1 MSVKPILDSRVMSI
15 EQFIAQSEGSWKSM
29 RSGHSLAFQQ
39 FEEVLSDITI
49 EKIDKDNE
57 EVYSLYEHCK
67 QKVGKIHTFIQPFK
81 MTWSADSDWEPD
93 DPSEVSSGT
102 CIIIP
107 LKKDDKGGLLIRSL
121 GYAESQIAQSSY
133 KFLNDGTLVM
143 ETRYEQSIAEERIW
157 FVSKNVRCRSS
168 ILKTSEGS
176 GILQTSFASEV
187 KRISL

>member
-1 MSVKPILDSRVMSI
+1 MSVKPISDSQSMTI
-15 EQFIAQSEGSWKSM
+15 EQFIAQSEGSWRSM

-39 FEEVLSDITI
+39 FEEVLSEITI
-49 EKIDKDNE
+49 ELIDTNNQ
-57 EVYSLYEHCK
+57 EVHNLYQIYK
-67 QKVGKIHTFIQPFK
+67 QEKGKGYTFIQPFK
-81 MTWSADSDWEPD
+81 MTWSAESDWEPD

-107 LKKDDKGGLLIRSL
+107 LKENDKKGLLIRSL
-121 GYAESQIAQSSY
+121 GYAESQMVESSY
-133 KFLNDGTLVM
+133 EFLNDGTFILKSH
-143 ETRYEQSIAEERIW
+143 YEQSIAEERIW
-157 FVSKNVRCRSS
+157 FVSENVRCRSS

>member
-1 MSVKPILDSRVMSI
+1 MSAKPILDSRAMTI

-39 FEEVLSDITI
+39 FEEVLSEITI
-49 EKIDKDNE
+49 KKIDKNDE
-57 EVYSLYEHCK
+57 EVNDLYQNCK
-67 QKVGKIHTFIQPFK
+67 QSQDEIHTIIHPFK
-81 MTWSADSDWEPD
+81 MTWSAESDWEPD

-107 LKKDDKGGLLIRSL
+107 LKKDDKSGLLIRSL
-121 GYAESQIAQSSY
+121 GYAESQIAKSSY
-133 KFLNDGTLVM
+133 EFSSDGTLVM
-143 ETRYEQSIAEERIW
+143 QTRYEQSIAEERIW
-157 FVSKNVRCRSS
+157 FVSENVRCRSS